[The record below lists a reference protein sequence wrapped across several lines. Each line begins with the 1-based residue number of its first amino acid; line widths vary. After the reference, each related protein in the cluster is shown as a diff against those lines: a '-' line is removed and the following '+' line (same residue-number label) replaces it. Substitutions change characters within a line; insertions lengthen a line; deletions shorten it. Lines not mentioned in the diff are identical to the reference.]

1 MQNFLS
7 RLIQNESGI
16 PDKVESR
23 RKQLEVMRELGEDNI
38 AFDEKDLNEQEI
50 LETID
55 YEDENEFLKDF

>member
-38 AFDEKDLNEQEI
+38 VFDEKDLNEQEI